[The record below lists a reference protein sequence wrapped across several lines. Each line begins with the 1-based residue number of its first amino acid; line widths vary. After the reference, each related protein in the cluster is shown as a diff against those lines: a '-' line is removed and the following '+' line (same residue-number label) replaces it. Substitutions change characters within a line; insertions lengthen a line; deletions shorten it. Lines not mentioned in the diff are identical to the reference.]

1 MTVGTPSPFL
11 MRNPQSKADAAPG
24 TPLADPASRESG
36 SVDQWVPLVYAELRA
51 LARRARRHERD
62 DQAITTTALI
72 HEAYLKLSTSRERT
86 WGRSH
91 FFAVASRAMRQVLV
105 DLARSR
111 NAAKRAPGLRA
122 LSLEESLVVDRRAE
136 GLVELDEA
144 LERLAELS
152 PRLVQVVEFRFFGGL
167 SEAETATVL
176 GVTSRTVRRDWVKAK
191 GWLQQAL
198 THEPEAGEPG

>member
-1 MTVGTPSPFL
+1 MTVGTPSPLL
-11 MRNPQSKADAAPG
+11 MRNPESKADAE
-24 TPLADPASRESG
+24 PLADSPTRESG

-51 LARRARRHERD
+51 LARRARRHERG

-105 DLARSR
+105 DLARNR

-167 SEAETATVL
+167 SESETAAAL
-176 GVTSRTVRRDWVKAK
+176 GLTSRTVRRDWVKAK
-191 GWLQQAL
+191 GWLLQAL
-198 THEPEAGEPG
+198 APDPKGEQPG